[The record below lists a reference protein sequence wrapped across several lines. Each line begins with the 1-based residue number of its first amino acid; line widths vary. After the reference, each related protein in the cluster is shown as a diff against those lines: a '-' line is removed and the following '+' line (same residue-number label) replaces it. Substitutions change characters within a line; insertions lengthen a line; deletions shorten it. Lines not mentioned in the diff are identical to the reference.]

1 MLQAALDTAGAD
13 AAGADTGGEDALD
26 TGGGAAGGAD
36 TAGGR
41 ALLRGAASFYSRHGR
56 WAEAAA
62 AHRRLAAMAPRD
74 ATVLG
79 GLVIAESYVDAE
91 QVGDRG
97 RGGCRG
103 GARPLGTL

>member
-1 MLQAALDTAGAD
+1 
-13 AAGADTGGEDALD
+13 
-26 TGGGAAGGAD
+26 
-36 TAGGR
+36 
-41 ALLRGAASFYSRHGR
+41 
-56 WAEAAA
+56 
-62 AHRRLAAMAPRD
+62 MAPRD